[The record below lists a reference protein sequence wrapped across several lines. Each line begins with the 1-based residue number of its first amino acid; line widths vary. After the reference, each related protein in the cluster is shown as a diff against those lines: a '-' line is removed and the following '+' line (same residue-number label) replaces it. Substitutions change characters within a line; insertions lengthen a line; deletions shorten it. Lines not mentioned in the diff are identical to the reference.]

1 VRRRIEALWP
11 PALAQPD
18 VRLTDG
24 AGDAGRLAHENATP
38 GRLVVACGGDG
49 TISEVAGGILDAGG
63 GAELGLLP
71 AGTGNDFA
79 RALGI
84 PCDPAAALEVLASAS
99 LRRIDAG
106 RVTFVTPTG
115 LTASRWFVN
124 SASFGMSGDIARAAA
139 RSRLPGR
146 LAFAVAT
153 LRVAATHRP
162 AIVQWRLDE
171 GAEAVTMPVAAVALM
186 NGCYVGAGMR
196 IAPGAAL
203 DDGLLDAVLIRPVSF
218 LRVLV
223 QGLHLYRGTHLRL
236 PEVSIAAVRRV
247 KADADR
253 PLPIE
258 VDGETPGFLP
268 ATITLHPAALR
279 LRR

>member
-1 VRRRIEALWP
+1 
-11 PALAQPD
+11 
-18 VRLTDG
+18 
-24 AGDAGRLAHENATP
+24 
-38 GRLVVACGGDG
+38 
-49 TISEVAGGILDAGG
+49 
-63 GAELGLLP
+63 
-71 AGTGNDFA
+71 
-79 RALGI
+79 
-84 PCDPAAALEVLASAS
+84 
-99 LRRIDAG
+99 
-106 RVTFVTPTG
+106 
-115 LTASRWFVN
+115 
-124 SASFGMSGDIARAAA
+124 
-139 RSRLPGR
+139 
-146 LAFAVAT
+146 
-153 LRVAATHRP
+153 
-162 AIVQWRLDE
+162 
-171 GAEAVTMPVAAVALM
+171 
-186 NGCYVGAGMR
+186 MR